1 MANKNISNTIRS
13 KTGTKAKPI
22 LSIVIPVYNE
32 KATLKKI
39 IRKVESVS
47 IPGVKKEIIL
57 VDDCSTDGSRAV
69 LKSLEKT
76 GKYTVL
82 FHKVNQGKG
91 AALRTS
97 FRKAKG
103 DIIVVQ
109 DADLE
114 YDPSDLK
121 KLILPI
127 LCGKSDVVY
136 GSRFIGQKFHL
147 SGRKKTMHPLHFI
160 GNKSLTFIT
169 ALLFFNKITDME
181 TCYKMFRKEVIKGM
195 KLKARRFDFE
205 PEITAKILKSG
216 YKILEL
222 PIHFHPRG
230 FEEGKKITWRDGIM
244 HFFYLLRYRFS
255 D

>member
-1 MANKNISNTIRS
+1 MKNKNTAV
-13 KTGTKAKPI
+13 KKKDTL

-32 KATLKKI
+32 KDTLKDI
-39 IRKVESVS
+39 IRSVESVK

-57 VDDCSTDGSRAV
+57 VDDCSKDGSRNV
-69 LKSLEKT
+69 LKSLDRT

-91 AALRTS
+91 AALRTG
-97 FRKAKG
+97 FKKARG

-109 DADLE
+109 DADME
-114 YDPSDLK
+114 YDPADLK
-121 KLILPI
+121 KLIQPI
-127 LCGKSDVVY
+127 LQGKFDVVY
-136 GSRFIGQKFHL
+136 GSRFLNDKFKPF
-147 SGRKKTMHPLHFI
+147 GKKKTMHPLHFI
-160 GNKSLTFIT
+160 GNKSLTLIT
-169 ALLFFNKITDME
+169 AILFFNKITDME

-195 KLKARRFDFE
+195 KLRARRFDFE
-205 PEITAKILKSG
+205 PEITAKIIKRG
-216 YKILEL
+216 YKIKEM

-244 HFFYLLRYRFS
+244 HLFYLLRYRFS